1 MSTHANIIHYANVED
16 ESTGEAFEVFQF
28 VKVGGRRDR
37 LIVERGLAD
46 DPKQVR
52 LHLRNRNAA
61 LSPAFN
67 ESIREVEAAIRA
79 EPLGLLRYAAR
90 NGWLADNTGFV
101 NSSGTI
107 DSKDR
112 QQEILP
118 PPPAQHR
125 AVPRREV
132 GRRLAKLD
140 QKRRRPLPLFG
151 LGDDRAVRGIRRA
164 SVEADCPEFFRS
176 QHFRGCEDWQKHG
189 SARRFIGRRRRP

>member
-61 LSPAFN
+61 LATGFN
-67 ESIREVEAAIRA
+67 ESMREVEAAIAA
-79 EPLGLLRYAAR
+79 EPLRLLRYAAR

-112 QQEILP
+112 QQEILS
-118 PPPAQHR
+118 
-125 AVPRREV
+125 
-132 GRRLAKLD
+132 GSTFSGL
-140 QKRRRPLPLFG
+140 RRPARAPSYSPLRRSPAS
-151 LGDDRAVRGIRRA
+151 DARGN
-164 SVEADCPEFFRS
+164 CPT
-176 QHFRGCEDWQKHG
+176 
-189 SARRFIGRRRRP
+189 GRRRRQQRAKIVAFIAIG

>member
-16 ESTGEAFEVFQF
+16 ASTGEAFEVFQF

-61 LSPAFN
+61 LAPGFN
-67 ESIREVEAAIRA
+67 ESMREVEAAINA
-79 EPLGLLRYAAR
+79 APLRLLRYAAW
-90 NGWLADNTGFV
+90 NGWLAYNSGFV

-112 QQEILP
+112 QQEIVH
-118 PPPAQHR
+118 PAGST
-125 AVPRREV
+125 PRSVAAGSPKGTSKV
-132 GRRLAKLD
+132 GSETSLAL
-140 QKRRRPLPLFG
+140 
-151 LGDDRAVRGIRRA
+151 AAIRTWR
-164 SVEADCPEFFRS
+164 
-176 QHFRGCEDWQKHG
+176 
-189 SARRFIGRRRRP
+189 

>member
-1 MSTHANIIHYANVED
+1 MSTHAQVIHYANVED

-61 LSPAFN
+61 LAPGQ
-67 ESIREVEAAIRA
+67 EQSIREVEAAINA
-79 EPLGLLRYAAR
+79 EPLRLMRYAAR
-90 NGWLADNTGFV
+90 NGWLDDNTGFV

-107 DSKDR
+107 DSKHR

-118 PPPAQHR
+118 PTPAQHR
-125 AVPRREV
+125 AVPRREA
-132 GRRLAKLD
+132 RRLLARLD
-140 QKRRRPLPLFG
+140 QKRRPPLRLFG
-151 LGDDRAVRGIRRA
+151 LGDDRAVGGIRRA
-164 SVEADCPEFFRS
+164 SVEADGPEFLRA
-176 QHFRGCEDWQKHG
+176 QHFRGCEGRQEHG
-189 SARRFIGRRRRP
+189 SGRRFVGRRRRT

>member
-118 PPPAQHR
+118 PPAGSTPRSAAAGSRKATCKVGSETSPA
-125 AVPRREV
+125 
-132 GRRLAKLD
+132 LA
-140 QKRRRPLPLFG
+140 
-151 LGDDRAVRGIRRA
+151 AIRTWR
-164 SVEADCPEFFRS
+164 
-176 QHFRGCEDWQKHG
+176 
-189 SARRFIGRRRRP
+189 